1 MGDQVA
7 LDVNKGIADN
17 VKESVSSF
25 ISSSKDDI
33 INKLNELYNNTS
45 KLSFEKLNTPINI
58 YQQREQTFRKY
69 REEKIDFIKFDYDNM
84 EGTVYDFK
92 IGNLRGRK

>member
-33 INKLNELYNNTS
+33 I
-45 KLSFEKLNTPINI
+45 KLSTTTK
-58 YQQREQTFRKY
+58 
-69 REEKIDFIKFDYDNM
+69 
-84 EGTVYDFK
+84 GTK
-92 IGNLRGRK
+92 